1 MPLLKQSVSLSIMN
15 EGGTK
20 FYLRSSL
27 VSFHFIFYQ
36 LHFIIYQTNINT
48 NLTIMVTIKCNV
60 M

>member
-27 VSFHFIFYQ
+27 VSFHILSITFHNLSNKYQ
-36 LHFIIYQTNINT
+36 H
-48 NLTIMVTIKCNV
+48 
-60 M
+60 